1 MKLIVQV
8 GILFGICWASQWVE
22 QLLPFTMPASIIG
35 MVMLLGLLALGIV
48 RTEHIREKSDFLLG
62 NLPFFFVPAPVSMM
76 SDADVLKSTLAA
88 LAVICVVST
97 VVTFAATV
105 WAVRLT
111 VRLSQRR
118 KP

>member
-1 MKLIVQV
+1 
-8 GILFGICWASQWVE
+8 
-22 QLLPFTMPASIIG
+22 
-35 MVMLLGLLALGIV
+35 MLLGLLALGIV

-62 NLPFFFVPAPVSMM
+62 NLPFFFVPATVSMM
-76 SDADVLKSTLAA
+76 NYADVLKSNLVA

>member
-1 MKLIVQV
+1 M
-8 GILFGICWASQWVE
+8 E

-62 NLPFFFVPAPVSMM
+62 NLPFFFVPATVSMM
-76 SDADVLKSTLAA
+76 NYADVLKSNLAA

>member
-1 MKLIVQV
+1 
-8 GILFGICWASQWVE
+8 
-22 QLLPFTMPASIIG
+22 
-35 MVMLLGLLALGIV
+35 
-48 RTEHIREKSDFLLG
+48 
-62 NLPFFFVPAPVSMM
+62 MM
-76 SDADVLKSTLAA
+76 NYADVLKSNLAA